1 MSREPSLSAKDVKH
15 AVEAAADAAPAL
27 CALTL
32 EVLSRQAE
40 GRLLFAGREMVDARA
55 KEHGVDDGKI
65 GPTNVLALLREGP
78 TDARGFAVLAALAVR
93 GLEAH
98 LGDAARVARFVR
110 HADWLE
116 LSTPYALYTFV
127 APLLGERADTL
138 WAAVREASDLLGDAP
153 REQAL
158 RALHD
163 AALARAGKAGGAAM
177 APEGELHVAGEV
189 HVAGEL
195 RTPPRGG
202 FVGFLR
208 LASGLAL
215 LQWVTRGLAAVVG
228 LRRQAVLSFHG
239 GGLRL
244 HKRVTVLGRLIR
256 ERDESFT
263 LAAVASVARFARR
276 PALGLLLGALALAV
290 GILVGGLFLVEGVRS
305 GETYLLLFGAGLV
318 GIGAALDLGL
328 SVLWPAH
335 RGQRGLE
342 LAVLPKRRFAL
353 LAVDEASATRFVDEL
368 ERRLPSR

>member
-15 AVEAAADAAPAL
+15 AVEAVAEAAPSL
-27 CALTL
+27 CALAL

-40 GRLLFAGREMVDARA
+40 GRLLYAGREMVDARA
-55 KEHGVDDGKI
+55 KEHGVEDGKL
-65 GPTNVLALLREGP
+65 GATDALALLREGP
-78 TDARGFAVLAALAVR
+78 SDARGFAMLAALAVR
-93 GLEAH
+93 GLEPH
-98 LGDAARVARFVR
+98 LDDEARVARFVR

-116 LSTPYALYTFV
+116 LSTPYALYAFV
-127 APLLGERADTL
+127 APLLGERADAV
-138 WAAVREASDLLGDAP
+138 WSAVREASERLADAP
-153 REQAL
+153 RDQAL

-163 AALARAGKAGGAAM
+163 AALARAGRSQASNAGAAR
-177 APEGELHVAGEV
+177 EGELRVE
-189 HVAGEL
+189 GEL

-208 LASGLAL
+208 LATGLAL
-215 LQWVTRGLAAVVG
+215 VQWLARALGAVVG

-244 HKRVTVLGRLIR
+244 QKRVTLLGRLIR

-263 LAAVASVARFARR
+263 LAAIASVARFARR

-290 GILVGGLFLVEGVRS
+290 GILVGGLFFVEGVRS

-335 RGQRGLE
+335 RGRRGLE